1 MASVIERSRI
11 AAKKRKEAKEKS
23 KTKKASGQKGKQ
35 ALPAKAKAAKDAK
48 AKRNKRLSAEQEALF
63 GTDPTKIRETGTRR
77 PGAKGKQLSKLSKS
91 GAAKSGG
98 SKVVAR
104 PGKDAAKPVAKPGK
118 PKQTFG
124 QAFAAARKDKG
135 AGKTFTWNGKSYSTN
150 RADDKPNKPRG
161 GAAPARAA
169 SEPSFFGKMM
179 ANTGKPNKRRFQRG
193 ARMTPG
199 ERRKYESAM
208 KRWESKK
215 KK

>member
-35 ALPAKAKAAKDAK
+35 TLPAKSKAAKDAK

-104 PGKDAAKPVAKPGK
+104 PGKDAAKPGKGAAKPRG
-118 PKQTFG
+118 G
-124 QAFAAARKDKG
+124 AA
-135 AGKTFTWNGKSYSTN
+135 T
-150 RADDKPNKPRG
+150 RG